1 MSNIQEI
8 ESLLKKYLDAETT
21 LQEEDVLRDY
31 FNTNDVEPHLKGYK
45 AMFTYFNISKEE
57 KTDMIIEFP
66 TEKTI
71 TVTTIKKR
79 DYSWLRIAA
88 SIVIIVGVSY
98 FGYDYKQQYDT
109 QVAYENTQ
117 YALNLLSTNLNKGTS
132 AISYLGEFDKTK
144 KQIFK

>member
-21 LQEEDVLRDY
+21 LQEEDILRDY

-57 KTDMIIEFP
+57 KTDMTIELP
-66 TEKTI
+66 TT
-71 TVTTIKKR
+71 TLTIKKR
-79 DYSWLRIAA
+79 RDNSWMRIAA
-88 SIVIIVGVSY
+88 TTIIIVAVSY

-117 YALNLLSTNLNKGTS
+117 YALNLLSTNLNKGTD
-132 AISYLGEFDKTK
+132 AISYLGEFDKAK

>member
-21 LQEEDVLRDY
+21 LQEEDVLRYY

-45 AMFTYFNISKEE
+45 AMFTYFKISKEE
-57 KTDMIIEFP
+57 KTDMSIELP
-66 TEKTI
+66 TT
-71 TVTTIKKR
+71 TLTIKKR
-79 DYSWLRIAA
+79 RDYSWMRIAA
-88 SIVIIVGVSY
+88 SIVIIVAVSY

-109 QVAYENTQ
+109 QVAYENTR
-117 YALNLLSTNLNKGTS
+117 YALDLLSTNLNKGTS
-132 AISYLGEFDKTK
+132 AISYLDEFGKTK

>member
-8 ESLLKKYLDAETT
+8 ESLLKKYLDAGTT
-21 LQEEDVLRDY
+21 LQEEVILRDY
-31 FNTNDVEPHLKGYK
+31 FNTNNVEPHLQVYK
-45 AMFTYFNISKEE
+45 SMFTYFTISQKEKCNI
-57 KTDMIIEFP
+57 
-66 TEKTI
+66 
-71 TVTTIKKR
+71 TIKLPTTQKR

-88 SIVIIVGVSY
+88 SVVIIFGLSY

-144 KQIFK
+144 KKIFK